1 MRKRLTIAASVLAL
15 LALPLAAQAP
25 RPPAAGGGPM
35 DAVPTLIVSGSGQA
49 RVAPDVATVR
59 LGVVAQAPSA
69 RAVQDQV
76 NRAAS
81 AVLDAIRKVGI
92 PAEEIQTSGLSLSPL
107 YSQNRSGNETQAPRI
122 TGYQANDTVS
132 VRVTDLA
139 KVGPVIDA
147 GLGAGA
153 NTLDG
158 VDFGLRNDEAARAQ
172 ALADAA
178 RAARAKAETLAKALG
193 VRLGEIL
200 EVAEGGVSVS
210 PPPYPRFGGTRAM
223 AEVAMAPTPV
233 SAGQVGVEASVTI
246 RYRIAP

>member
-1 MRKRLTIAASVLAL
+1 MHQPLTIAATMAL
-15 LALPLAAQAP
+15 LALPLGAQ
-25 RPPAAGGGPM
+25 RPAGGGPPCK
-35 DAVPTLIVSGSGQA
+35 AVPTLIVSGSGQA
-49 RVAPDVATVR
+49 RVAPDEAHVR
-59 LGVVAQAPSA
+59 LGVVAQAPTA

-76 NRAAS
+76 SRTAN
-81 AVLDAIRKVGI
+81 AVLDAVRKVGI
-92 PAEEIQTSGLSLSPL
+92 AAEEIQTSGLSLSPL
-107 YSQNRSGNETQAPRI
+107 YSQIRQGNDNQPPSI
-122 TGYQANDTVS
+122 TGYQANNTIT
-132 VRVTDLA
+132 VRVSDLA

-178 RAARAKAETLAKALG
+178 RTARAKAETLAKALG

-210 PPPYPRFGGTRAM
+210 PPPSPRYPM
-223 AEVAMAPTPV
+223 ARMEAASMAPTPV
-233 SAGQVGVEASVTI
+233 SAGQVGVEASVTL
-246 RYRIAP
+246 RYRISQ